1 MKWLI
6 LVFTSIIIGASTC
19 KKNDCIRTENAF
31 QMTAKAF
38 PDYDSIPKNDTIW
51 FEITSPKVFTDINTG
66 KVVDFSNA
74 VNFSNIFYMYKFI
87 GGDILNP
94 GVVPAGNPFEQKV
107 IGGTYLGSLLPDR
120 LKEYKFLE
128 TSDKYSIKIGFVPKD
143 TGVFSITIA
152 DPANVYT
159 QSDQCNKS
167 SFRTSFSNTSQH
179 IYFLQNNRPGYTI
192 TESELRHH
200 YCFKVK

>member
-74 VNFSNIFYMYKFI
+74 VNFSNIFYI
-87 GGDILNP
+87 
-94 GVVPAGNPFEQKV
+94 PFFFR
-107 IGGTYLGSLLPDR
+107 IHR
-120 LKEYKFLE
+120 
-128 TSDKYSIKIGFVPKD
+128 
-143 TGVFSITIA
+143 FS
-152 DPANVYT
+152 
-159 QSDQCNKS
+159 S
-167 SFRTSFSNTSQH
+167 
-179 IYFLQNNRPGYTI
+179 
-192 TESELRHH
+192 
-200 YCFKVK
+200 